1 MDIEQRFVI
10 RFLIRKNLTKEDII
24 AELQNTYGDDAYSQ
38 SSIYF
43 WIGEIKRGRTDL
55 FNLPSPGRPVDDQID
70 TLIQKE
76 LENDPFV
83 SARIIARR
91 IRVAISTVTTHL
103 HKSLK
108 MKNVHFRWIPHLLT
122 EQQKKMRV
130 ELSNEILKA
139 LEIARKNKFKFILTG
154 DESWFEY
161 AYAYQRMWVFQDD
174 TYSYFT
180 APTDIQKKIMVTIF
194 LNGDGLQ
201 FIDLK
206 PQGVKINAEYFLHN
220 IIQKL
225 ENLDVTN
232 AAKKQKQTMLLHY
245 DNAPSHNANMVTN
258 YLIKTTFRKVP
269 HPPYSPDLAICDFG
283 VFGTAK
289 NYMQGKRFGTEEA
302 LLSELNKFFREK
314 PKEFYFS
321 LFESWI
327 ERLHKCI
334 DIGGDYVE

>member
-10 RFLIRKNLTKEDII
+10 RFLLRKNLSNEDII
-24 AELQNTYGDDAYSQ
+24 AELQNTYGDNVYSQ

-43 WIGEIKRGRTDL
+43 WIGEIRRGRTDL
-55 FNLPSPGRPVDDQID
+55 FNIPSPGRPVDDQID

-76 LENDPFV
+76 LENDPFI
-83 SARIIARR
+83 SARMIARR
-91 IRVAISTVTTHL
+91 TRFAISTITTHL

-108 MKNVHFRWIPHLLT
+108 MKNVLFRWVPHLLT
-122 EQQKKMRV
+122 EQQKKIRV
-130 ELSNEILKA
+130 ELSIEILKQ

-161 AYAYQRMWVFQDD
+161 AYVNQRMWVLQED
-174 TYSYFT
+174 TGQILT

-194 LNGDGLQ
+194 VNGDGLQ
-201 FIDLK
+201 FIDIK
-206 PQGVKINAEYFLHN
+206 PHGVKINAEYFLCN

-225 ENLDVTN
+225 ENLNVTN
-232 AAKKQKQTMLLHY
+232 EAKNQKQKMLLHY
-245 DNAPSHNANMVTN
+245 DNAPSHNAKMVTD
-258 YLIKTTFRKVP
+258 YLTKTTFRKVP

-283 VFGTAK
+283 IFGTAK
-289 NYMQGKRFGTEEA
+289 YSMQGKRFATEVE
-302 LLSELNKFFREK
+302 LFSELLKFFKEK

-334 DIGGDYVE
+334 DIDGDYVE